1 MESFT
6 FTFGAADPVAVT
18 GITCSCNTVNK
29 VGAENSPSFYNPTGI
44 LGMVRGPLSLV
55 SQLGEEGFSYCFASD
70 DTTTPLLF
78 RSSTSPS
85 LQVASTPFVNS
96 PSSLYYL
103 SLQGISVGATL
114 LSIPTTTLALK
125 PNGTDGL
132 VIDSNTITFTQLT
145 NPAYA
150 MLMQAFVF

>member
-6 FTFGAADPVAVT
+6 FTFDAADPMAVT
-18 GITCSCNTVNK
+18 GITCGCNTVNK
-29 VGAENSPSFYNPTGI
+29 VGAENSPSFCNSAGI

-78 RSSTSPS
+78 GSLTSPS
-85 LQVASTPFVNS
+85 PQAASTSFVNS

-103 SLQGISVGATL
+103 SLQGILISAIL
-114 LSIPTTTLALK
+114 LLIPTTTLALK
-125 PNGTDGL
+125 LNGTDGL
-132 VIDSNTITFTQLT
+132 VINSGTITFTQLT
-145 NPAYA
+145 NPTYA
-150 MLMQAFVF
+150 MLMQAFVS